1 MPPGAKSRLKRPER
15 TRSVIALAIEI
26 RTYSGLVPVTGPAAV
41 GGGI

>member
-1 MPPGAKSRLKRPER
+1 
-15 TRSVIALAIEI
+15 VIALAIEI